1 MVGSGD
7 LKDKGSL
14 VEEGVVCIKE
24 WMRGQRISL
33 KRGGRWEKGNI
44 LEGRGSREKA
54 RNTSGRDEEKAKRE
68 DKKHALRDGRE
79 EEVREYIV
87 KKREGRGTG

>member
-24 WMRGQRISL
+24 WKRGQRI
-33 KRGGRWEKGNI
+33 
-44 LEGRGSREKA
+44 
-54 RNTSGRDEEKAKRE
+54 
-68 DKKHALRDGRE
+68 
-79 EEVREYIV
+79 
-87 KKREGRGTG
+87 